1 MRRSEREQQR
11 LLAGLDEERRGD
23 LGFVLELPGRARS
36 ASSKQRFALGG
47 GADGPGED
55 EELRLQGCGRGPSG
69 LAPQLLL
76 VLATDED
83 PAIHR

>member
-1 MRRSEREQQR
+1 MRRSEHEQQR

-55 EELRLQGCGRGPSG
+55 EELHLRPGPSG

-83 PAIHR
+83 PAMHR